1 MNLLI
6 EFKKSNLC
14 LKYIFFNKEELYCS
28 KMSGKQPLEDLVLGD
43 NRQWTSVKDKHVEAL
58 IIAQDSPIA
67 YR

>member
-14 LKYIFFNKEELYCS
+14 LKYIFFDKEELYCS
-28 KMSGKQPLEDLVLGD
+28 KMNKQPLEDLVLGD